1 MSRYP
6 TQTNCYL
13 QYLPAWE
20 VVVLLFE
27 FLPGTNIMSIILNI
41 KRDELPYLRTLTV
54 LRGGRLQSPFFNW
67 LNKPLSALTWAT
79 PRSWG
84 FQVQCQVNFN
94 NNFSTIGWQVC

>member
-41 KRDELPYLRTLTV
+41 KRDELHLPTHSY
-54 LRGGRLQSPFFNW
+54 GG
-67 LNKPLSALTWAT
+67 KK
-79 PRSWG
+79 
-84 FQVQCQVNFN
+84 
-94 NNFSTIGWQVC
+94 

>member
-1 MSRYP
+1 MIDNNYITITCIIRYQTISIMSRYP

-41 KRDELPYLRTLTV
+41 KRDERTLTV
-54 LRGGRLQSPFFNW
+54 LRGGKQTLLTIEKTS
-67 LNKPLSALTWAT
+67 LSTYLSASEKLA
-79 PRSWG
+79 
-84 FQVQCQVNFN
+84 
-94 NNFSTIGWQVC
+94 I

>member
-41 KRDELPYLRTLTV
+41 KRDERTLTV
-54 LRGGRLQSPFFNW
+54 LRGGKQTLLTIEKTS
-67 LNKPLSALTWAT
+67 LSTYLSASEKLA
-79 PRSWG
+79 
-84 FQVQCQVNFN
+84 
-94 NNFSTIGWQVC
+94 I